1 MGSIARS
8 MGKIVVDALIDLG
21 IKIGILAVFLLT
33 ALAWALTN

>member
-8 MGKIVVDALIDLG
+8 MYRIVVDALIDLG

-33 ALAWALTN
+33 LVGWFLT

>member
-1 MGSIARS
+1 VARS
-8 MGKIVVDALIDLG
+8 MWRIISDVLVDLG

>member
-1 MGSIARS
+1 MGSIAGS
-8 MGKIVVDALIDLG
+8 MWKIVVDALVDLG

>member
-1 MGSIARS
+1 MW
-8 MGKIVVDALIDLG
+8 KIVVDSLVDLG

>member
-1 MGSIARS
+1 MW
-8 MGKIVVDALIDLG
+8 KIVVDALVDLG

>member
-1 MGSIARS
+1 MGSITGS
-8 MGKIVVDALIDLG
+8 MWKIVVDALVDLS

>member
-1 MGSIARS
+1 MW
-8 MGKIVVDALIDLG
+8 KIVVDALFDLG